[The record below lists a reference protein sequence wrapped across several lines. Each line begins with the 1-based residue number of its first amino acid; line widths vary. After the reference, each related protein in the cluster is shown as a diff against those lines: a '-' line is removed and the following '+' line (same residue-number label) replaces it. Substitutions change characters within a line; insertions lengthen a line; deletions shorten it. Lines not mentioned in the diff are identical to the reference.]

1 MWRNRNFTAFLAA
14 QTLSALGDS
23 FSLVAIPLLV
33 LHTTGSV
40 VQMGVV
46 TGLTGVSSIVTCV
59 FAGMVAD
66 RVNRRRLLMS
76 CDVARCALFALIPLV
91 WLVSPQ
97 LWLVYLVVP
106 LAGVFSMLFQVTYV
120 TVVPALVP
128 ADQITRANG
137 HLYGSYAVAGVG
149 GPMVAGVVSGL
160 FGPSVAIAVDAA
172 SFAASAVG
180 IMIVRVAHA
189 PAEHSGRRAV
199 LRDFLSGARFLWSHR
214 VLRPLT
220 VLLSL
225 LTFLT
230 YGLNDLI
237 IFHLKHDLGQP
248 DRTVGYVLAAGTGG
262 TFVAALLVPYVR
274 RRLGFGVSWIGAFAL
289 AGLAVAGLGPA
300 TSVPVVGGLATALLF
315 GTGVAGICSMSL
327 RQEVTPG
334 HLLGRVTSAFW
345 TIHSALG
352 PPGAAVLTLAAAAYG
367 MTPVALA
374 AGAAILVIALS
385 GALTPI
391 LTK

>member
-1 MWRNRNFTAFLAA
+1 
-14 QTLSALGDS
+14 
-23 FSLVAIPLLV
+23 
-33 LHTTGSV
+33 
-40 VQMGVV
+40 MG
-46 TGLTGVSSIVTCV
+46 
-59 FAGMVAD
+59 
-66 RVNRRRLLMS
+66 
-76 CDVARCALFALIPLV
+76 CDVARCVLFALIPLV

-172 SFAASAVG
+172 SFAASAAG
-180 IMIVRVAHA
+180 ILLVRVVHA
-189 PAEHSGRRAV
+189 PSGATGHSV
-199 LRDFLSGARFLWSHR
+199 LRDFLSGARFLWGHR

-220 VLLSL
+220 ALLAL

-262 TFVAALLVPYVR
+262 TFVAALLVPHVR
-274 RRLGFGVSWIGAFAL
+274 RRLGFGVAWIGAFAL
-289 AGLAVAGLGPA
+289 AGVAVAGLGPA

-315 GTGVAGICSMSL
+315 GTGIAGICSMSL

-367 MTPVALA
+367 MTPVALV

>member
-1 MWRNRNFTAFLAA
+1 MWRNRNFTVFLTA

-33 LHTTGSV
+33 LQTTGSV

-66 RVNRRRLLMS
+66 RVDRRRLLMG
-76 CDVARCALFALIPLV
+76 CDVARCALFALIPLG

-172 SFAASAVG
+172 SFAASAIG
-180 IMIVRVAHA
+180 ILLVRVVHA
-189 PAEHSGRRAV
+189 PSGATGHSV
-199 LRDFLSGARFLWSHR
+199 LRDFLSGARFLWGHR

-220 VLLSL
+220 ALLAL

-237 IFHLKHDLGQP
+237 IYHLKHDLGQP
-248 DRTVGYVLAAGTGG
+248 DRTVGYVLAAGTAG
-262 TFVAALLVPYVR
+262 TFGAALLVPHVR
-274 RRLGFGVSWIGAFAL
+274 RRLGFGVAWISAFAL
-289 AGLAVAGLGPA
+289 AGAAVAGLGPA
-300 TSVPVVGGLATALLF
+300 TSVPLVGGLATVLLF
-315 GTGVAGICSMSL
+315 GTGIAGICSMSL

-367 MTPVALA
+367 MTPVALV